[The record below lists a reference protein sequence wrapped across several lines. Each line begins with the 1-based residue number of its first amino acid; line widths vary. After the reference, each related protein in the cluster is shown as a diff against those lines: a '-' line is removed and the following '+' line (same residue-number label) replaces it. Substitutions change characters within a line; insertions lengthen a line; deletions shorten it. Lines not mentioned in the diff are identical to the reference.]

1 MGTEKPSLPELKGGH
16 AFLLVS
22 HLVLGGLRGHYAG
35 VAKMPSN
42 SEQTLLQEDSLLE
55 GDKAFNP
62 REELNGIRGSLGS
75 SLPSVWWDGGVHG
88 SAQRGHCKE
97 PGPGNHKA
105 RPSDVFSLILFFLI
119 LLSPVLLL

>member
-1 MGTEKPSLPELKGGH
+1 
-16 AFLLVS
+16 
-22 HLVLGGLRGHYAG
+22 
-35 VAKMPSN
+35 MPSN

-55 GDKAFNP
+55 GDKAFSP

-105 RPSDVFSLILFFLI
+105 RPSDVFSLILFFSSAFSCPPPLRTY
-119 LLSPVLLL
+119 LPYASEEDCPFEAG